1 MRIAILGAPATGK
14 SWLAQALTQQRPDL
28 QVSDAP
34 SLLPSSHA
42 QYHNLTLL
50 MGLDL
55 PAALSAEQQ
64 SIDAHLRTSLQ
75 QGGIPYGVVY
85 GQQEQRLRNAL
96 RLITPE
102 PALQPR
108 WTSACEKCSDPDCEH
123 RLFTALRR
131 SQAVERPP

>member
-14 SWLAQALTQQRPDL
+14 SWLTQALAQHRSDL
-28 QVSDAP
+28 HISDAP
-34 SLLPSSHA
+34 PLLPAHA
-42 QYHNLTLL
+42 QRYDFTLL

-55 PAALSAEQQ
+55 PAAVSAAQQ
-64 SIDAHLRTSLQ
+64 STDALLRAALQ
-75 QGGIPYGVVY
+75 QGNINYGVVY

-102 PALQPR
+102 PELQPR
-108 WTSACEKCSDPDCEH
+108 WTRTCEKCSDPDCEH

-131 SQAVERPP
+131 SQAAGPPP